1 MYVYLTYNV
10 YRYIMDSDFC
20 LRFFILRGWVG
31 WGRVFSPESR
41 EYRIK
46 LHVSL
51 HQQAHKT
58 RREAQPRILP
68 K

>member
-41 EYRIK
+41 EYRTWYK
-46 LHVSL
+46 ASCLTTPTS
-51 HQQAHKT
+51 T
-58 RREAQPRILP
+58 
-68 K
+68 